1 MALTPEQQKETAEVF
16 AASYA
21 RNEAIE
27 RRWRFEGGQFSVE
40 LVRTADDPPVNDPAF
55 QRELSQFGAS
65 LRTAG
70 IPYSQRAMA
79 FDSADAL
86 GYSLPEFIFAIKD
99 IATPLIGALGVVAG
113 AFVQARYGRK
123 VRLKIGD
130 DEAEA
135 RTTAELE
142 ELWSIAAKYRDHDPK
157 RTPELQ
163 RRLDLL
169 KKREREIEAELSK
182 VQSLTSL
189 SRLNDELLA
198 VRQEI
203 ERLQ

>member
-1 MALTPEQQKETAEVF
+1 MALTPEQEKEIAEVF

-27 RRWRFEGGQFSVE
+27 RRWRFEAGEFSVE
-40 LVRTADDPPVNDPAF
+40 LVRAVDDPPVNDPAF
-55 QRELSQFGAS
+55 QTELSQFGAS

-79 FDSADAL
+79 FDSVDAL
-86 GYSLPEFIFAIKD
+86 GYPLPEFIFAIKD

-113 AFVQARYGRK
+113 AFVQAKYGRK

-135 RTTAELE
+135 RNVAELE
-142 ELWSIAAKYRDHDPK
+142 ELWKIAAKYRDPDPK
-157 RTPELQ
+157 GTPELQ
-163 RRLDLL
+163 HRLDLL
-169 KKREREIEAELSK
+169 RKKESEIEAELK
-182 VQSLTSL
+182 KIQPLTSL

-198 VRQEI
+198 VRKEI